1 MCPSLGRG
9 AVNAVS
15 TVDAVEVIKQVL
27 AHERARMQVGY
38 VEVGELRP
46 EPFLQVGLGLV
57 GQPPQVPQAAAELAG
72 YLRQLVGPEY
82 HQRQD
87 GQH

>member
-27 AHERARMQVGY
+27 AHERARMQVGE
-38 VEVGELRP
+38 VEIGELGA
-46 EPFLQVGLGLV
+46 EPVLQVGFGLV
-57 GQPPQVPQAAAELAG
+57 GQPAQVAQRAAKLLG
-72 YLRQLVGPEY
+72 HLRQLFRPEY
-82 HQRQD
+82 H
-87 GQH
+87 